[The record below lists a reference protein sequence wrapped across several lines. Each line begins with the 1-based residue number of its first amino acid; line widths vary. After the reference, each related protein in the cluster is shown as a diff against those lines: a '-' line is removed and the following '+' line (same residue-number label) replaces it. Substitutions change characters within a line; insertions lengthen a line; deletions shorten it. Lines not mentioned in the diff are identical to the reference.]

1 MQLYR
6 VQAIVLNSYEMRDAH
21 RVLTLYTREKGKVK
35 AVAHGVTKPTSK
47 KRGAVQP
54 FCYTDFLLRRGRE
67 LDSVSQCDGLQIFP
81 ALWADLDLM
90 SYAGHATGL
99 VDRLTADGE
108 PDNNVFSLLL
118 NILGVL
124 GQTKNPELV
133 VRSFELHLVAL
144 LGYLPHLDGCT
155 NCGEI
160 NLGPSSFFSPEA
172 GGLVCR
178 NCRTPGLD
186 DIFCGREAVAVM
198 KALLAWELGTV
209 ERIRVTRQAGA
220 QIKLIMTEYLKWL
233 TERCSGPLE
242 FMEKV
247 RDYKP

>member
-6 VQAIVLNSYEMRDAH
+6 VQAIVINSYEMRDAH

-35 AVAHGVTKPTSK
+35 AVAHGVVKPTSK

-67 LDSVSQCDGLQIFP
+67 LDSVSQCEGREIFP
-81 ALWADLDLM
+81 ALWGDLDLM

-108 PDNNVFSLLL
+108 PDEQVFSLLL
-118 NILGVL
+118 GFLRILEK
-124 GQTKNPELV
+124 TKNPELLT
-133 VRSFELHLVAL
+133 RSFELHLVAL
-144 LGYLPHLDGCT
+144 LGYLPHLESCT
-155 NCGEI
+155 NCGET
-160 NLGPSSFFSPEA
+160 NLGPNSYFSPEV

-178 NCRTPGLD
+178 TCRTPGMD
-186 DIFCGREAVAVM
+186 GCFCGREAVSVM
-198 KALLAWELGTV
+198 KALLVWELATV
-209 ERIRVTRQAGA
+209 ERIRVSGQAGA
-220 QIKLIMTEYLKWL
+220 QIKLSMTEYVKWL
-233 TERCSGPLE
+233 TERRSGPLE

>member
-21 RVLTLYTREKGKVK
+21 RVLTLYTREKGKVR
-35 AVAHGVTKPTSK
+35 AVAHGVAKPTSK

-54 FCYTDFLLRRGRE
+54 FCHTDFLLRRGRE
-67 LDSVSQCDGLQIFP
+67 LDSVSQCEGREIFP

-108 PDNNVFSLLL
+108 PDQHIFSLLL
-118 NILGVL
+118 GILRVL
-124 GQTKNPELV
+124 EKTKKPELAI
-133 VRSFELHLVAL
+133 RSFELRLVSL
-144 LGYLPHLDGCT
+144 LGYLPHLDSCT
-155 NCGEI
+155 NCGET
-160 NLGPSSFFSPEA
+160 NLSPNSYFSPGA

-178 NCRTPGLD
+178 NCRTPGTAD
-186 DIFCGREAVAVM
+186 CFCGGEAVSVL
-198 KALLAWELGTV
+198 KALLNWELVTV
-209 ERIRVTRQAGA
+209 ERIRITRQAGA

-233 TERCSGPLE
+233 TERRSGPLE